1 MLNYIN
7 ENFLH
12 APSTDLSRDVVK
24 FLVDIILAQATE
36 VFFEKC
42 IDEKKGNALVSKIAA
57 QAAFMYT
64 TLTEDVKEFMGK
76 GIFDRNWVTII
87 QVRHPTALIY
97 PPAHTNLKP
106 QIKSKYFQSL
116 AQYYR
121 GLADDAAGKHGD
133 ALVRFTLAESLA
145 KEASKSAQS
154 FSSMF
159 VSTMSPN
166 LPSDA
171 GTSIYERT
179 KAHHVLCSDKKSEAT
194 RENDLIYNAVLPSPE
209 ALPNIEKTAVATPI
223 HIHDVY
229 AAPEVQKTIGQ
240 DLFLKL
246 VPLSVHESASVYS
259 EEKAKLVRA
268 EVEKAD
274 AAEGE
279 ARSIVDGMGIREGLT
294 RFKAIAEGEV
304 GGGEEV
310 PLDVRRWK
318 EDIGLVEER
327 ENVQGLLAELSRA
340 KENVKN
346 DLDSVGRDLE
356 IESRECEMMRVK
368 YEHLWAQDPS
378 AALTKTMRQ
387 DLKSHLSAL
396 EAAATS
402 DQQVL
407 TLWDSVR
414 GDIQLLLG
422 PEVEALFRERG
433 GSGAD
438 NLLDL
443 DVSSEQEDVRERKK
457 IRGFVDE
464 IEERLTRL
472 HKITRERNEVLKD
485 LKEKVRF

>member
-1 MLNYIN
+1 MCR
-7 ENFLH
+7 FT
-12 APSTDLSRDVVK
+12 P
-24 FLVDIILAQATE
+24 
-36 VFFEKC
+36 
-42 IDEKKGNALVSKIAA
+42 ALTWDS
-57 QAAFMYT
+57 
-64 TLTEDVKEFMGK
+64 
-76 GIFDRNWVTII
+76 
-87 QVRHPTALIY
+87 
-97 PPAHTNLKP
+97 
-106 QIKSKYFQSL
+106 QIKSKHFQSL
-116 AQYYR
+116 SQYYR

-133 ALVRFTLAESLA
+133 ALVRFTLSESLA

-171 GTSIYERT
+171 GTSIYERA
-179 KAHHVLCSDKKSEAT
+179 KAHHTICTEKKAEAT

-240 DLFLKL
+240 DFFLKL

-279 ARSIVDGMGIREGLT
+279 ARSVVDGMGIREGLT
-294 RFKAIAEGEV
+294 RFKAMAEGEV
-304 GGGEEV
+304 GGGDEV
-310 PLDVRRWK
+310 PLEVRRWK

-327 ENVQGLLAELSRA
+327 EPVQGLLTGLSKSKGNVNQELDAVS
-340 KENVKN
+340 N
-346 DLDSVGRDLE
+346 DLE
-356 IESRECEMMRVK
+356 TESRECEMMRVK
-368 YEHLWAQDPS
+368 YEHLWTQDPS
-378 AALTKTMRQ
+378 ATLTRSMRQ
-387 DLKSHLSAL
+387 DLKGHLSAL
-396 EAAATS
+396 EAAAAS
-402 DQQVL
+402 DQQVQA
-407 TLWDSVR
+407 LWDTVR
-414 GDIQLLLG
+414 GDIQLLLS
-422 PEVEALFRERG
+422 PEVENIFRERG
-433 GSGAD
+433 GAGGD

-443 DVSSEQEDVRERKK
+443 DVSSEQEDARERKK

-472 HKITRERNEVLKD
+472 RKITKERNEVLKD
-485 LKEKVRF
+485 LKDKVCFRFELQLRLI

>member
-1 MLNYIN
+1 MCR
-7 ENFLH
+7 FT
-12 APSTDLSRDVVK
+12 P
-24 FLVDIILAQATE
+24 
-36 VFFEKC
+36 
-42 IDEKKGNALVSKIAA
+42 ALTWDS
-57 QAAFMYT
+57 
-64 TLTEDVKEFMGK
+64 
-76 GIFDRNWVTII
+76 
-87 QVRHPTALIY
+87 
-97 PPAHTNLKP
+97 
-106 QIKSKYFQSL
+106 QIKSKHFQSL
-116 AQYYR
+116 SQYYR

-133 ALVRFTLAESLA
+133 ALVRFTLSESLA

-171 GTSIYERT
+171 GTSIFERV
-179 KAHHVLCSDKKSEAT
+179 KAHHTICTEKKAEAT

-240 DLFLKL
+240 DFFLKL

-279 ARSIVDGMGIREGLT
+279 ARSVVDGMGIREGLT
-294 RFKAIAEGEV
+294 RFKAMAEGEV
-304 GGGEEV
+304 GGGDEV
-310 PLDVRRWK
+310 PLEVRRWK

-327 ENVQGLLAELSRA
+327 EPVQGLLTGLSKSKGNVNQELDAVS
-340 KENVKN
+340 N
-346 DLDSVGRDLE
+346 DLE
-356 IESRECEMMRVK
+356 TESRECEMMRVK
-368 YEHLWAQDPS
+368 YEHLWTQDPS
-378 AALTKTMRQ
+378 ATLTRSMRQ
-387 DLKSHLSAL
+387 DLKGHLSAL
-396 EAAATS
+396 EAAAAS
-402 DQQVL
+402 DQQVQA
-407 TLWDSVR
+407 LWDTVR
-414 GDIQLLLG
+414 GDIQLLLS
-422 PEVEALFRERG
+422 PEVENIFRERG
-433 GSGAD
+433 GAGGD

-443 DVSSEQEDVRERKK
+443 DVSSEQEDARERKK

-472 HKITRERNEVLKD
+472 RKITKERNEVLKD
-485 LKEKVRF
+485 LKDKVYSRFELQLRPI